1 LDDDRSFLD
10 ERKETTM
17 GLLKETSNPLG
28 NPSTKNQRPPP
39 RPPRDTIPPR
49 SSSGPLRGRGL
60 LGSDNGPRN
69 NGSGL
74 LGRGGPP
81 KGRSVPTT
89 RSWMGSS
96 WNQWYSKPTTIAP
109 KATPTKRSLPYPIY
123 TFRMDLHVHANFLRK
138 PYKLMERTK
147 N

>member
-1 LDDDRSFLD
+1 MD
-10 ERKETTM
+10 EGKETTM

-39 RPPRDTIPPR
+39 RPPRDTILPR
-49 SSSGPLRGRGL
+49 SSGGPLGGRGL
-60 LGSDNGPRN
+60 LGSDNGPRD

-74 LGRGGPP
+74 LGEGGPP

-96 WNQWYSKPTTIAP
+96 WNQWYPKPTTIAP
-109 KATPTKRSLPYPIY
+109 KATTTKRSLPYQIY
-123 TFRMDLHVHANFLRK
+123 TFRMDLHANAKFFK
-138 PYKLMERTK
+138 KAI
-147 N
+147 

>member
-1 LDDDRSFLD
+1 
-10 ERKETTM
+10 M
-17 GLLKETSNPLG
+17 GLLKETSNPLS

-39 RPPRDTIPPR
+39 RPPRDTIPPK
-49 SSSGPLRGRGL
+49 SNGGPLGGRGL
-60 LGSDNGPRN
+60 IGSDNGPHD

-96 WNQWYSKPTTIAP
+96 WNPWYPIPIIIAP

-123 TFRMDLHVHANFLRK
+123 TFRMDLRAHVKVFRK
-138 PYKLMERTK
+138 AI
-147 N
+147 

>member
-10 ERKETTM
+10 EGKETTM

-39 RPPRDTIPPR
+39 RPPRDTILPR
-49 SSSGPLRGRGL
+49 SSGGPLGGRGL
-60 LGSDNGPRN
+60 LGSDNGPRD

-74 LGRGGPP
+74 LGEGGPP

-96 WNQWYSKPTTIAP
+96 WNQWYPKPTTIAP
-109 KATPTKRSLPYPIY
+109 KATTTKRSLPYQIY
-123 TFRMDLHVHANFLRK
+123 TFRMDLHANAKFFK
-138 PYKLMERTK
+138 KAI
-147 N
+147 

>member
-1 LDDDRSFLD
+1 LD

-28 NPSTKNQRPPP
+28 NLSTKNQRPPP

-49 SSSGPLRGRGL
+49 SNDGPLGGRGL
-60 LGSDNGPRN
+60 IGSDNGPHD
-69 NGSGL
+69 NGGGL
-74 LGRGGPP
+74 LGGGGSP

-89 RSWMGSS
+89 RSWMRSS
-96 WNQWYSKPTTIAP
+96 WNPWYPIPTTIVP

-123 TFRMDLHVHANFLRK
+123 TFRMNLHAHAKVFRK
-138 PYKLMERTK
+138 AI
-147 N
+147 

>member
-96 WNQWYSKPTTIAP
+96 WNQWYPKPTTIAP